1 MRNGTNVSKKVS
13 KIFLFILLAVLTSVL
28 AIGFAGCGFFSTDTD
43 DAGTPGTDG
52 GKGDDVQ
59 AVEDEDL
66 SDFEDTLNKRFGG
79 DVLIYGIQG
88 NEFYCYTVYS
98 DRTVLNSVLISNK
111 AEMST
116 KDGLKTLTED
126 ILSSEPSVLCEF
138 DKDSEFFDYG
148 GLRYNSNG
156 IRGNNVFADKVGVSS
171 TQAVTVVGKPYTKI
185 VSGEYITTLSVG
197 VVTEDKTV
205 LAEIKYTYSDKI
217 SGDELYDGL
226 LSGSASV
233 EKEEISLGLTIGGLK
248 ADLPEVIE
256 EEPADP
262 DVTEEDILEF
272 ENLLTSKVGDVL
284 KYESVNGTLVVCSE
298 DADDLKYSFY
308 QLKEGEGLK
317 KKSQIEKLTLSVEN
331 DGLETRISLPK
342 VNSDEFIYENYRY
355 GYNVKGINP
364 FDETAGDDTVTAII
378 AITLTEKPYGGFEAK
393 AEMVVGEGLGT
404 SLVVITAPCVENAS
418 IAGQITALTGTSAE
432 KSTSYIIGGNH
443 LTRLTAERRVNV
455 EETVE
460 RPSTA
465 QDIANFGI
473 FLDGQVVGTLLGW
486 EIKEDGTYRYLQ
498 TYEKTA
504 EGLLFSTITLS
515 EGQGTE
521 TNFRLNALRTFID
534 EEGLSKYLE
543 VKSTGKIYE
552 YEGYNYNGNSLGISP
567 LFPEAAS
574 DFASSIIT
582 LGYTP
587 SVESSTGYYAVAKVV
602 AEENGALKLFE
613 FKAESPSTQSIN
625 VLLNNLKNAV
635 PSVTTITDKVSFGQA
650 GIVFETRT
658 VALDKSTPTE
668 EQIAEFESV
677 LETKIDGTMLGYK
690 IENGKLELW
699 ENESDKVACYRYVLG
714 ENEGIDMVYKLDNLK
729 QNLDLRLNTAIPL
742 SSSAEYSYTL
752 DNTKYTFNANTI
764 GEDLFGLFTDNDS
777 KSYTIIEFN
786 ATNAV
791 AKVYVGDGLDTKL
804 YEIRADYR
812 QGTSQEDAI
821 EALLVADK
829 TLVSE
834 SVLPGVNIL
843 ANLNCE
849 RMQTE
854 IIQTPTDPEEALDFS
869 ALEAKL
875 KEVILAKH
883 RNTKLNYIIS
893 YSIIDQKFLLLYDIT
908 NTGGN
913 GIILYELDIPVNEF
927 NTQQD
932 IDVTVANLSKNS
944 FVGSSLISFT
954 KTSSNITVDGV
965 EYSKDGIDGDNP
977 FARRCGIEN
986 AVKTYVNDLGPQ
998 DNANTASHYG
1008 KSVSILVLSK
1018 EIVLREGKEYAEFKV
1033 TKGDFVA
1040 NSKDKNSVNL
1050 TDEEVY
1056 KNLFID
1062 NDIKQSYLEHD
1073 MQIINLGENMKK

>member
-1 MRNGTNVSKKVS
+1 M
-13 KIFLFILLAVLTSVL
+13 
-28 AIGFAGCGFFSTDTD
+28 
-43 DAGTPGTDG
+43 
-52 GKGDDVQ
+52 
-59 AVEDEDL
+59 
-66 SDFEDTLNKRFGG
+66 
-79 DVLIYGIQG
+79 
-88 NEFYCYTVYS
+88 
-98 DRTVLNSVLISNK
+98 
-111 AEMST
+111 
-116 KDGLKTLTED
+116 
-126 ILSSEPSVLCEF
+126 
-138 DKDSEFFDYG
+138 
-148 GLRYNSNG
+148 
-156 IRGNNVFADKVGVSS
+156 
-171 TQAVTVVGKPYTKI
+171 
-185 VSGEYITTLSVG
+185 
-197 VVTEDKTV
+197 
-205 LAEIKYTYSDKI
+205 
-217 SGDELYDGL
+217 
-226 LSGSASV
+226 
-233 EKEEISLGLTIGGLK
+233 
-248 ADLPEVIE
+248 
-256 EEPADP
+256 
-262 DVTEEDILEF
+262 
-272 ENLLTSKVGDVL
+272 
-284 KYESVNGTLVVCSE
+284 
-298 DADDLKYSFY
+298 
-308 QLKEGEGLK
+308 
-317 KKSQIEKLTLSVEN
+317 
-331 DGLETRISLPK
+331 
-342 VNSDEFIYENYRY
+342 
-355 GYNVKGINP
+355 
-364 FDETAGDDTVTAII
+364 
-378 AITLTEKPYGGFEAK
+378 
-393 AEMVVGEGLGT
+393 
-404 SLVVITAPCVENAS
+404 
-418 IAGQITALTGTSAE
+418 
-432 KSTSYIIGGNH
+432 
-443 LTRLTAERRVNV
+443 
-455 EETVE
+455 
-460 RPSTA
+460 
-465 QDIANFGI
+465 
-473 FLDGQVVGTLLGW
+473 
-486 EIKEDGTYRYLQ
+486 
-498 TYEKTA
+498 
-504 EGLLFSTITLS
+504 LFSTITLS